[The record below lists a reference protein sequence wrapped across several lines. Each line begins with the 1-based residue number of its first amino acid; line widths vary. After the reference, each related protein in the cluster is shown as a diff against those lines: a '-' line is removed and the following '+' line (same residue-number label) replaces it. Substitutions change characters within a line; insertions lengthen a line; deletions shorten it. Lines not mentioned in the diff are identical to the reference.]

1 MGAFR
6 SAVRKNGGSQSLS
19 KGKGVSPQTAAGSK
33 SIKPTALITGLQEKR
48 LRKILEVIE
57 SEPPR
62 HIQALAAECNLSQ
75 SHLQHLF
82 KQHTGLGLG
91 HLLNERKLARA
102 AELLVGSNMSIKE
115 VACAIG
121 YEHTSSFTRA
131 FARRF
136 EMSPSRYREAN
147 TERQML
153 TNNLCG

>member
-6 SAVRKNGGSQSLS
+6 SAVKKNGGSSSLT
-19 KGKGVSPQTAAGSK
+19 KGMSTKPAAESS
-33 SIKPTALITGLQEKR
+33 SIKPAALIAALQEKR

-62 HIQALAAECNLSQ
+62 HIQALAVECNLSQ

-91 HLLNERKLARA
+91 HLLNERRLARA
-102 AELLVGSNMSIKE
+102 ADLLVCSNMSIKE
-115 VACAIG
+115 VACAVG

-131 FARRF
+131 FVRRF
-136 EMSPSRYREAN
+136 EMPPRRYREAN
-147 TERQML
+147 GERQML
-153 TNNLCG
+153 TKNLCG

>member
-1 MGAFR
+1 MGVFR
-6 SAVRKNGGSQSLS
+6 SAVRKNGGSPSLS
-19 KGKGVSPQTAAGSK
+19 KGKGASLPAGSS

-91 HLLNERKLARA
+91 HLLNERRLARA
-102 AELLVGSNMSIKE
+102 ADLLVGSNKSIKE
-115 VACAIG
+115 VACAVG

-136 EMSPSRYREAN
+136 EMSPAHA
-147 TERQML
+147 
-153 TNNLCG
+153 